1 MAEKKMH
8 PANLKRKLERDDK
21 LQRLEQLITRDGAY
35 VKDVYHLMGLRPA
48 TVAKMLCDLNA
59 QGRVMQRKL
68 STGYKGGRMY
78 YFHIDTTEDEIELTA
93 HKVRF
98 QMKAEVEKKAEK
110 QTKILDLPSPLLNM
124 MGYTKFIPDTG
135 QRFNV
140 DEYSSRHPDWN
151 KYQSHRSPAYSNMG
165 CAAAMMIESA
175 IG

>member
-8 PANLKRKLERDDK
+8 PANLRRKLERDDK
-21 LQRLEQLITRDGAY
+21 LQKLEQLITRDGAY
-35 VKDVYHLMGLRPA
+35 VKDVYHLVGLRSA
-48 TVAKMLCDLNA
+48 TVAKMLCDLSA
-59 QGRVMQRKL
+59 QGRLIQRKL

-78 YFHIDTTEDEIELTA
+78 YFHRDTTEDEIELTA

-124 MGYTKFIPDTG
+124 MGYTNFIPDTG

-140 DEYSSRHPDWN
+140 DGIQLPPPRLE
-151 KYQSHRSPAYSNMG
+151 
-165 CAAAMMIESA
+165 
-175 IG
+175 